1 MSNGPTVST
10 KEIAFSLADPRHLLA
25 GVRLEHDLD
34 LPGHCVD
41 FRYDEPTGSWTLAL
55 PRPPVSRLEY
65 KLVLRHPDGGE
76 ESTTDPTNPELTPG
90 AFGDKSVLGMPD
102 YAPPAWLAKAD
113 AWPARTDLVVSTGVG
128 PVCRSPQ
135 IIWMFSRSPRE
146 SPARTARS
154 IARNVYSC

>member
-55 PRPPVSRLEY
+55 PRPPVRRLEY
-65 KLVLRHPDGGE
+65 KLVLRHPLTSGA
-76 ESTTDPTNPELTPG
+76 ELG
-90 AFGDKSVLGMPD
+90 SVPLT
-102 YAPPAWLAKAD
+102 A
-113 AWPARTDLVVSTGVG
+113 
-128 PVCRSPQ
+128 
-135 IIWMFSRSPRE
+135 I
-146 SPARTARS
+146 TARGVDKLYS
-154 IARNVYSC
+154 KLQVGTHVAKRQRQANICILRMARAWDAVRRLCRASRP